1 MARVLYFLSRQH
13 LLCMLSGESKMA
25 DFQNQSS
32 EVIPLN
38 IVKQMME
45 VQEKSFRSLV
55 KVMIESFN
63 ERLDGV
69 IKDVQKIKDS
79 LEFSQRE
86 IDNLKVSTTRVQE
99 SVPRL
104 EEQVSTLQM
113 DLNYLDDNQDY
124 LENQSR
130 RSNLWLDGVP
140 EVPNETWEK
149 TEEVVKGITQEKLQL
164 DSTNIEIERAHHT
177 GRKVSGKPR
186 QIVAKFLRYKDK
198 DILLKSTR
206 RQKGTGIYI
215 NEDFSN
221 RTMQRC
227 RDQYDEMM
235 SARRSWKLAYFKV
248 DKLIIKDRQP
258 AAAASSTQKY
268 IWIWVSSACVIT
280 INLSL

>member
-1 MARVLYFLSRQH
+1 
-13 LLCMLSGESKMA
+13 MA
-25 DFQNQSS
+25 DVQNQSS

-86 IDNLKVSTTRVQE
+86 IHNLKASTTRVQE

-104 EEQVSTLQM
+104 EEQVSTLQT
-113 DLNYLDDNQDY
+113 DLNYLDNNQDY
-124 LENQSR
+124 LENQSWQ
-130 RSNLWLDGVP
+130 SNLWLDGLP

-198 DILLKSTR
+198 DILLKVHTDRRERLST
-206 RQKGTGIYI
+206 
-215 NEDFSN
+215 
-221 RTMQRC
+221 
-227 RDQYDEMM
+227 
-235 SARRSWKLAYFKV
+235 
-248 DKLIIKDRQP
+248 
-258 AAAASSTQKY
+258 
-268 IWIWVSSACVIT
+268 
-280 INLSL
+280 